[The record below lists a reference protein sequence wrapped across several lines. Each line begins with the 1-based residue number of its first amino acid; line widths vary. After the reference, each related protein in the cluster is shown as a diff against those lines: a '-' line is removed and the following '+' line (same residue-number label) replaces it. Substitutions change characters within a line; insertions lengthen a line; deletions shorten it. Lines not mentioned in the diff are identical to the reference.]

1 MSKHIQAYFE
11 TESQAEGAKTSLLS
25 FETEHLETGALE
37 NTLTSDNNLL
47 GPVIAANNLGTSIVG
62 GAVLG
67 SGAYGA
73 SGFTGTNGPQAV
85 IPLAALS
92 DEANDRTDNGYMD
105 TGNDEHQRDRREDT
119 QVSSNYNY
127 DDLKYVLSATVKE
140 TEVDSVINKLRSQ
153 GAYVELLD

>member
-25 FETEHLETGALE
+25 FEIEHLETGALE
-37 NTLTSDNNLL
+37 NTLTSNNNLL
-47 GPVIAANNLGTSIVG
+47 GPVISANNLGTTIVG

-85 IPLAALS
+85 LPLAALN
-92 DEANDRTDNGYMD
+92 DEASNHND
-105 TGNDEHQRDRREDT
+105 TGYVDTGRDEHQRDRREDT
-119 QVSSNYNY
+119 QVSSKSNV